1 MIFQNI
7 PAIQVA
13 LPVNSTGIDKRA
25 SPVDIDLPLYFKHSA
40 IFKVA
45 IYTHIRIYLQ
55 RTTYFQGAS
64 VKIQIIGGI
73 GLPGQNTVD
82 PVVSIQIQIT
92 ATAQVFITLP
102 TSQFKYCLMIILSED
117 VNRGMNNIHTAAHHR
132 LIRHFRSTAIVI
144 DPLLSHVRLEV
155 TGGQKKHNSKNR

>member
-1 MIFQNI
+1 MALTSGYAGAVVFCNCTAIYFEISINGSFPMIFQNI

-25 SPVDIDLPLYFKHSA
+25 SPVDIDLPLYFKHST

-92 ATAQVFITLP
+92 ATA
-102 TSQFKYCLMIILSED
+102 
-117 VNRGMNNIHTAAHHR
+117 
-132 LIRHFRSTAIVI
+132 
-144 DPLLSHVRLEV
+144 
-155 TGGQKKHNSKNR
+155 

>member
-1 MIFQNI
+1 MIVQNI

-25 SPVDIDLPLYFKHSA
+25 SRGDIELPLYFKHSA

-73 GLPGQNTVD
+73 GRPGQNTVD
-82 PVVSIQIQIT
+82 PIRSLQIRVT
-92 ATAQVFITLP
+92 ATASVFLT
-102 TSQFKYCLMIILSED
+102 
-117 VNRGMNNIHTAAHHR
+117 
-132 LIRHFRSTAIVI
+132 
-144 DPLLSHVRLEV
+144 
-155 TGGQKKHNSKNR
+155 

>member
-64 VKIQIIGGI
+64 VKIQIIGGDRKSTRLNSSHVAI
-73 GLPGQNTVD
+73 SYAVFCLKTKRNSPSGL
-82 PVVSIQIQIT
+82 
-92 ATAQVFITLP
+92 
-102 TSQFKYCLMIILSED
+102 
-117 VNRGMNNIHTAAHHR
+117 
-132 LIRHFRSTAIVI
+132 RSTVPI
-144 DPLLSHVRLEV
+144 
-155 TGGQKKHNSKNR
+155 